1 MRGVSKDFCFER
13 TSDVNKTER
22 ELYLKNMLSGKTAAV
37 LGIGVSNLP
46 LIDFLLERGTKVVAR
61 DMKKREALG
70 SELASSLEEKGVT
83 LICGE
88 NYLDNITED
97 IVFRSPGIRYD
108 KPSLIEAAARGAII
122 TSEMQLFFDITP
134 THTVGIT
141 GSDGKSTTTTV
152 ISKILEEDK
161 RKTFL
166 GGNIG
171 FPLLPRVDDMDSE
184 GYSVAELSS
193 FQLHTMTKSPDIAV
207 ITNITPNHLDYHLGM
222 EEYID
227 AKANIIKYQYE
238 GSRTVLNWENSVTK
252 GLGKSVKGTL
262 VYFSSK
268 CIPDSENR
276 VYEKD
281 GVIYYNDDAILKTSD
296 IKIPGR
302 HNVENYMA
310 AIGAL
315 YGIVSKESIQSV
327 AKNFGGVAHRC
338 QFVRERR
345 GVKYYN
351 SSIDSSPTRTAAAL
365 SNFPQKVIVLCGG
378 YDKNIPFEPLAAPL
392 CEKAKAV
399 ILCGA
404 TKDKIK
410 AALVNSQEYIES
422 SERPIIYE
430 TENLGESVKVASEM
444 AVSGDIVLLSPACAS
459 FDAFKNF
466 EVRGNFFVSEV
477 MALEE

>member
-1 MRGVSKDFCFER
+1 M
-13 TSDVNKTER
+13 NKTQR
-22 ELYLKNMLSGKTAAV
+22 DIYLKNMLCGKSVAV

-46 LIDFLLERGTKVVAR
+46 LIDFLLKYGAKVCAR
-61 DMKKREALG
+61 DMKDRERLG

-88 NYLDNITED
+88 NYLENITED

-108 KPSLIEAAARGAII
+108 KPSLISAAKRGATV
-122 TSEMQLFFDITP
+122 TSEMQLYFDITP
-134 THTVGIT
+134 ARTIGIT

-152 ISKILEEDK
+152 ISKILEADS

-171 FPLLPRVDDMDSE
+171 FPLLPRIDDMDSCS
-184 GYSVAELSS
+184 YSVAELSS
-193 FQLHTMTKSPDIAV
+193 FQLHTMTKSPEIAV
-207 ITNITPNHLDYHLGM
+207 ITNVTPNHLDYHLGM
-222 EEYID
+222 DEYID
-227 AKANIIKYQYE
+227 AKANVMKYQDAS
-238 GSRTVLNWENSVTK
+238 SRTVLNWENEVTRK
-252 GLGKSVKGTL
+252 LGKSAKGTV

-268 CIPDSENR
+268 SVPDCENR
-276 VYEKD
+276 VHEKD
-281 GVIYYNDDAILKTSD
+281 GVIYYNEEAILKSAD

-315 YGIVSKESIQSV
+315 YGIVSTDSIREV

-338 QFVRERR
+338 QLVRELC

-365 SNFPQKVIVLCGG
+365 SNFPQKTIVLCGG

-410 AALVNSQEYIES
+410 SALIS
-422 SERPIIYE
+422 SEEYKNASEKPEIYE
-430 TENLGESVKVASEM
+430 TADLAESVKVASEI
-444 AVSGDIVLLSPACAS
+444 AKDGDIVLLSPACAS

-466 EVRGNFFVSEV
+466 EERGNFFVECV
-477 MALEE
+477 NELE